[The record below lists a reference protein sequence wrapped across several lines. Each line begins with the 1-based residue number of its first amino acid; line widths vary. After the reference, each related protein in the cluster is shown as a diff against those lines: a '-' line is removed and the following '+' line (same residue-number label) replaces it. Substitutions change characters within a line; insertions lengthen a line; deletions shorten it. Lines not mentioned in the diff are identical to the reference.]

1 MKKALKIT
9 GITVVSL
16 IVILAIIPFAFEGK
30 IYETIQKKAN
40 GNLNATLS
48 FSDVDLSLLR
58 NFPNLRVSIND
69 LKVVNKA
76 PFDGISMADIKS
88 FSVVINIKSLF
99 TDEIEIRQ
107 ILLEKPNLDI
117 RVLADGKANYD
128 IAIPDSAKPKPEEP
142 SKPVKLSLKKY
153 AIEEGNIRF
162 DDKSLAMVMDFKNL
176 NFEGN
181 GDFAED
187 VFTMSTLTTADK
199 GTFWFDGVTY
209 ANEANTE
216 IKADLAMDLGK
227 MRFEFKDNEVRLN
240 QLYLQANGW
249 VSMPEEDIDM
259 DIQFGATQT
268 DFKNLLS
275 MVPMEFA
282 KDLEGVDATGKI
294 GLNGFVKGTYN
305 DQSMPNIGLKV
316 NIENGRFKY
325 PDLPKSVDDVQV
337 DLNVYADMNNEDN
350 TVIDL
355 NKCQLKIASN
365 PIDMVLHLKTPE
377 SNPYIDFKGKL
388 NIDLSTLKDVIP
400 IGKEEKIMGI
410 IDADMMFKG
419 NVNGAESG
427 NFNGLQAEGKLNIKN
442 FDYISD
448 SLPYDIFVEDMAL
461 NFTPQQ
467 ANLSNLAINVGKSKM
482 KMSGGLTHYLEYA
495 IKNEKLVGV
504 LNFESPEINL
514 NDFMTTTEEEQPKEE
529 STAENKEAPADTASS
544 VVVLPN
550 NIDFTLN
557 SKIQKL
563 TYDKTDFTN
572 VGGQVRITDGK
583 AIMNNLGLNG
593 LGGTLTVN
601 GEYDGNEGIQPSMNM
616 NIDMNNV
623 DIKTTTTTF
632 VTLEKWS
639 QAAKNCAG
647 KISMRLDLKTMLD
660 KQMMPI
666 NASVD
671 AKGNIKTDDV
681 VLTGYVPM
689 IKLAE
694 KTGLDKWKQP
704 IHIKDVNV
712 NFTIQQGIIK
722 VQPFTVKVDDIPVK
736 MEGQATLDQKIDYTL
751 ETDVP
756 LDKFPSGLINQA
768 NSFIGQINNKLG
780 TQLKP
785 GNKINLIARITGDVT
800 NPEVKVT
807 SKALGEEAVQ
817 DLKEQAVQL
826 VKEEVVKQATEFKND
841 ALEKAKAEK
850 EKLVQ
855 EAAKQAEKIK
865 SEARAAAEKA
875 KSQAYAEAEKVAS
888 KGGNFIEKA
897 ANKKLAE
904 EMKKSAD
911 KAYAKSI
918 AEADKKA
925 DQLVKDAN
933 TKGDQLIQKANESSD
948 QQINKIK

>member
-9 GITVVSL
+9 GITLVSL

-40 GNLNATLS
+40 ENLNATLS

-128 IAIPDSAKPKPEEP
+128 IAIPDSAKPEPEEP

-153 AIEEGNIRF
+153 AIDEGNIRF

-249 VSMPEEDIDM
+249 VSMPKEDIDM
-259 DIQFGATQT
+259 DIQFGATKT

-467 ANLSNLAINVGKSKM
+467 ANLSNLAINVGKSKI
-482 KMSGGLTHYLEYA
+482 KMNGSLTHYLEYA

-514 NDFMTTTEEEQPKEE
+514 NDFMSTPEEEVTKSEE
-529 STAENKEAPADTASS
+529 TAENKEAPIDTTSS

-572 VGGQVRITDGK
+572 VGGQVRISGGK